1 MKCPGRGPSSPFWRG
16 VADVHPGALDESDPP
31 GSREG
36 HLGQLFEDAGLGD
49 LDETV
54 LTVTVPYESFEE
66 WWEPYT
72 SGVGPAGAYVDR
84 LDEADRQRVRDACAA
99 QLPPAP
105 FEVTASAW
113 TVRGRA

>member
-1 MKCPGRGPSSPFWRG
+1 MHELDPDAP
-16 VADVHPGALDESDPP
+16 DESNLA
-31 GSREG
+31 GAREG
-36 HLGQLFEDAGLGD
+36 HLAELFDSAGLRDIEDGS
-49 LDETV
+49 
-54 LTVTVPYESFEE
+54 LTVDAEHASFEE

-72 SGVGPAGAYVDR
+72 FGVGPAGAYVDR